1 MLTNNNNGNRFCLFF
16 QREEWLLFGIPVAS
30 SIWRYDNGVAMWSNC
45 LYLLLYQIY
54 LKNETKKE
62 TKKKAA
68 KKLFVN
74 QLVKPHSVLLFTVL
88 PTVLPNSYKI

>member
-16 QREEWLLFGIPVAS
+16 QREEWLFGIPVAS
-30 SIWRYDNGVAMWSNC
+30 SIWRYDNGVAVWSNC

-54 LKNETKKE
+54 LKKETKKE

-68 KKLFVN
+68 KKLFV
-74 QLVKPHSVLLFTVL
+74 KPHSVLLFTVL
-88 PTVLPNSYKI
+88 HGSNNTVI